1 MTFSKLLLIFV
12 FVPLVELYVLIK
24 LGKYLGTETTI
35 LIVILT
41 GILGAAFAR
50 SQGAGII
57 SKIRNSL
64 NQGKIPGQ
72 EMIEGILILTGGIM
86 LITPGFITDLV
97 GFSLIL
103 PFSRAFYSNIAL
115 SYLEKKIKTGYWK
128 KYDFNVYDTD
138 IDPEDNSNDKPEI
151 MQ

>member
-1 MTFSKLLLIFV
+1 V
-12 FVPLVELYVLIK
+12 AVPLIELFLLIK
-24 LGKYLGTETTI
+24 LGKILGTLNTI

-50 SQGAGII
+50 SQGAGML
-57 SKIRNSL
+57 SKIQHSL
-64 NQGKIPGQ
+64 RQGKLPGQ
-72 EMIEGILILTGGIM
+72 EMIEGILILAGGIM

-103 PFSRAFYSNIAL
+103 PFSRSYYSRLLLAFL
-115 SYLEKKIKTGYWK
+115 GKKMKTGTWQRV
-128 KYDFNVYDTD
+128 DFTTQDTD
-138 IDPEDNSNDKPEI
+138 MDSNDDSDDYPEI